1 MRNEGDGEVSLVP
14 YIASMRRSNYSPAVL
29 VVGIALLL
37 VVPLLAYLQ
46 YQWLGQLSGEEYER
60 MQSNLRSTAYHFS
73 MDLNREL
80 TELLQ
85 IVGGT
90 VTGSDESALTTVDSR
105 LSVWKKNTAHPQLA
119 GECTLAQT
127 PAASLAIP
135 LRVDEQS
142 SILFFKDASAF
153 AVPIKNSPERCVLV
167 PLDRDYLKSS
177 VLPELLQT
185 YFASDGEMEYDV
197 VILSKEQQ
205 TFFTSTPTLRK
216 DIFEKADLIAQFV
229 YFPPSLSKAPPP
241 RLFGDRERNAGGRDI
256 TPGRELPDKKF
267 GNDELRTPPDR
278 ERGKQFRGEPSE
290 RRFGNDGPRKPP
302 EHWWRH
308 PTLYEVRIKHRK
320 GSLEAVVGASRLR
333 NVAINFGVLLFLA
346 ASVVFLLF
354 SANRAQRLA
363 EQQLEFVAGVSH
375 ELRTPLAVLKSAGE
389 NLADGVIDENNRT
402 KQYGELIKK
411 EVVRL
416 SEMVE
421 KALAY
426 AGVHSRKRKYELHPL
441 DISAV
446 LEEAL
451 YSVRRRTAHDGFDI
465 ATSIEENLPTVNG
478 DTTALQSAVENL
490 LTNAIKYSGDATRIE
505 LRANVVGENGVQHVH
520 IVVRD
525 DGIGIPPN
533 DVKRV
538 FEPFYRGNNAVDAQI
553 EGSGLG
559 LSLTKHIIEAHGG
572 KISVKSAEGKG
583 SVFTI
588 VLPVAIHNEV
598 RNA

>member
-1 MRNEGDGEVSLVP
+1 
-14 YIASMRRSNYSPAVL
+14 MRRSNYSPAVL
-29 VVGIALLL
+29 AVGVALLL

-46 YQWLGQLSGEEYER
+46 YQWLGQLSEEEYER
-60 MQSNLRSTAYHFS
+60 MQNNLRSSANNFS

-90 VTGSDESALTTVDSR
+90 VTGPDEAALAVVRSR
-105 LSVWKKNTAHPQLA
+105 LNVWKKNTAHPRLA
-119 GECTLAQT
+119 GQGTLVQT

-135 LRVDEQS
+135 LRVDKQS
-142 SILFFKDASAF
+142 SILFFNDASAF
-153 AVPIKNSPERCVLV
+153 AVPIENSPVRCVLV
-167 PLDRDYLKSS
+167 PLDMDYLKSS

-185 YFASDGEMEYDV
+185 YFTSNDQMDYDV
-197 VILSKEQQ
+197 VILSKDQQ
-205 TFFTSTPTLRK
+205 QVFASTPTLQK
-216 DIFEKADLIAQFV
+216 NIFEKADVIAKFV
-229 YFPPSLSKAPPP
+229 YFPPSLSMAPPP
-241 RLFGDRERNAGGRDI
+241 RLFGDRERNADGRDI
-256 TPGRELPDKKF
+256 ALGRELPDKKF
-267 GNDELRTPPDR
+267 GNDEPRERGDR
-278 ERGKQFRGEPSE
+278 EREKQFRGEPSE
-290 RRFGNDGPRKPP
+290 RRFGNEGPRKPP

-308 PTLYEVRIKHRK
+308 PTLYEVRIKHRS
-320 GSLEAVVGASRLR
+320 GSLEAVVSASRLR
-333 NVAINFGVLLFLA
+333 NVAISFGVLLFLA

-402 KQYGELIKK
+402 KQYGQLIKR

-426 AGVHSRKRKYELHPL
+426 AGIHSRKRKYELHPL

-451 YSVRRRTAHDGFDI
+451 YSVRRRTAHDGCDI

-490 LTNAIKYSGDATRIE
+490 LTNAIKYSGDETRVE
-505 LRANVVGENGVQHVH
+505 LHAHAVREDDAQRVH
-520 IVVRD
+520 IIVRD
-525 DGIGIPPN
+525 NGIGIPPN

-538 FEPFYRGNNAVDAQI
+538 FEPFYRGSNAVDAQI

-559 LSLTKHIIEAHGG
+559 LSLTKHIVEAHGG
-572 KISVKSAEGKG
+572 TIAVKSAEGRG
-583 SVFTI
+583 SEFTI
-588 VLPVAIHNEV
+588 VLPAAV
-598 RNA
+598 REEAANT